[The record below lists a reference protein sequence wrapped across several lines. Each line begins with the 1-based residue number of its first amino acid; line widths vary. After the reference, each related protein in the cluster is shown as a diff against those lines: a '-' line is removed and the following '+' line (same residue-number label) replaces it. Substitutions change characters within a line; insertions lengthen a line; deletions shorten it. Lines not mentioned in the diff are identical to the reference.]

1 MSDINKTYLDLQ
13 GLTQY
18 DEKIKEYIPITHGYY
33 SNGNFYSDSELTEL
47 ITPEGSRLYIDL
59 ANNGIYEYKNNQY
72 VSFGGG
78 GGGGAQIQSDWEQ
91 SDNTRVDFIKN
102 KPTLGTSSALNVAVS
117 GDASISEVVK
127 GDDSRLSDAR
137 TPVSHNHTKSEITD
151 FPTLGTASAKN
162 VPSTGDASTTEV
174 VLGNDSRLT
183 NARTPVSHTHTTS
196 DISNF
201 PTLGTAAAKDVPT
214 SGNASTTQVVMGND
228 SRLSD
233 SRPASDVS
241 SWAKASTKPTYTASE
256 VGAIAT
262 TVKGVANG
270 VAELDSAGKVP
281 SSQLPSYVD
290 DVVEVASYSN
300 LPTTG
305 ETGKIYVTLDTDKT
319 YRWSGSAY
327 VQLKGDLALGETSST
342 AYRGDRGKTAYDHS
356 QISSGNPH
364 GVTKTEVGLGN
375 VTNNAQVKGLASGTT
390 SGHVVTWGANGY
402 TVADSGYTIAKSVP
416 SDAKFTDTTY
426 SNMTAASGSA
436 AGSAGLVPA
445 PAKGDQ
451 GKYLRGDATW
461 QSLSA
466 TTVGLGN
473 VTNNKQVKGLS
484 SGTTSGHIVTWGSD
498 GYTVADSGYTI
509 AKSVPADAVFTDNNN
524 RKSFYGTCAT
534 AAATAKKVVTL
545 SDSAGWELKAG
556 TIVGVKFTYSNT
568 ASSCTLNVNGTGD
581 KSIWYNNAV
590 YTGNSNAV
598 CGVANRINYY
608 MYDGSTYWVWMN
620 MGTLDGNT
628 DIRPSAYCDTAA
640 GTAAKVASCTGYSLL
655 NNSYLHVIIVN
666 ANTSKTALTLNVNG
680 KGAKTIY
687 INGTISSASN
697 YTLPAGSYI
706 VYYDG
711 TYYHFRTDGRLPGMV
726 TNIQVSSTQPT
737 NQIAGDIWFKIVS
750 S

>member
-1 MSDINKTYLDLQ
+1 M
-13 GLTQY
+13 G
-18 DEKIKEYIPITHGYY
+18 E
-33 SNGNFYSDSELTEL
+33 
-47 ITPEGSRLYIDL
+47 
-59 ANNGIYEYKNNQY
+59 
-72 VSFGGG
+72 
-78 GGGGAQIQSDWEQ
+78 
-91 SDNTRVDFIKN
+91 
-102 KPTLGTSSALNVAVS
+102 
-117 GDASISEVVK
+117 VK
-127 GDDSRLSDAR
+127 GYVNSKTIAA
-137 TPVSHNHTKSEITD
+137 
-151 FPTLGTASAKN
+151 TAK
-162 VPSTGDASTTEV
+162 
-174 VLGNDSRLT
+174 
-183 NARTPVSHTHTTS
+183 
-196 DISNF
+196 
-201 PTLGTAAAKDVPT
+201 
-214 SGNASTTQVVMGND
+214 
-228 SRLSD
+228 
-233 SRPASDVS
+233 
-241 SWAKASTKPTYTASE
+241 
-256 VGAIAT
+256 GA
-262 TVKGVANG
+262 ANG
-270 VAELDSAGKVP
+270 VAELDANGKVP

-290 DVVEVASYSN
+290 DVIEVASYSN

-319 YRWSGSAY
+319 YRWSGTAY

-356 QISSGNPH
+356 QVSSGNPH

-390 SGHVVTWGANGY
+390 SGHVVTWGA
-402 TVADSGYTIAKSVP
+402 
-416 SDAKFTDTTY
+416 
-426 SNMTAASGSA
+426 
-436 AGSAGLVPA
+436 
-445 PAKGDQ
+445 
-451 GKYLRGDATW
+451 
-461 QSLSA
+461 
-466 TTVGLGN
+466 
-473 VTNNKQVKGLS
+473 
-484 SGTTSGHIVTWGSD
+484 D
-498 GYTVADSGYTI
+498 GYTVADSGFTI
-509 AKSVPADAVFTDNNN
+509 GKSVPADAVFTDNNN
-524 RKSFYGTCAT
+524 RKSFYGTCST

-556 TIVGVKFTYSNT
+556 TMVGVKFTYSNT

-581 KSIWYNNAV
+581 KSIWYNNAA

-598 CGVANRINYY
+598 CGVADRVNYY

-628 DIRPSAYCDTAA
+628 DVRPSAYCDTAA

-706 VYYDG
+706 AYYDG

>member
-72 VSFGGG
+72 ISFGGG
-78 GGGGAQIQSDWEQ
+78 GGGGAQIQSDWAQ
-91 SDNTRVDFIKN
+91 SDNTHVDFIKN

-117 GDASISEVVK
+117 
-127 GDDSRLSDAR
+127 
-137 TPVSHNHTKSEITD
+137 
-151 FPTLGTASAKN
+151 
-162 VPSTGDASTTEV
+162 GDASTTEV

-201 PTLGTAAAKDVPT
+201 PTLGTAAAKDVPA

-241 SWAKASTKPTYTASE
+241 SWAKASTKPTYSASE

-262 TVKGVANG
+262 TAKGAANG

-290 DVVEVASYSN
+290 DVIEVASYSN

-319 YRWSGSAY
+319 YRWSGNTY

-342 AYRGDRGKTAYDHS
+342 AYRGDRGKIAYDHS
-356 QISSGNPH
+356 QLTSGNPH
-364 GVTKTEVGLGN
+364 SVTKTDVGLGN

-390 SGHVVTWGANGY
+390 SGHVVTWG
-402 TVADSGYTIAKSVP
+402 
-416 SDAKFTDTTY
+416 
-426 SNMTAASGSA
+426 
-436 AGSAGLVPA
+436 
-445 PAKGDQ
+445 
-451 GKYLRGDATW
+451 
-461 QSLSA
+461 
-466 TTVGLGN
+466 
-473 VTNNKQVKGLS
+473 
-484 SGTTSGHIVTWGSD
+484 SD
-498 GYTVADSGYTI
+498 GYTVADSGFTI
-509 AKSVPADAVFTDNNN
+509 GKSVPANAVFTDNNN
-524 RKSFYGTCAT
+524 RKSFYGTCST

-556 TIVGVKFTYSNT
+556 TIVGVKFTNTNT

-590 YTGNSNAV
+590 YTGNSNVV

-608 MYDGSTYWVWMN
+608 MYDGSTYWIWMN
-620 MGTLDGNT
+620 TGTLDGNT

-640 GTAAKVASCTGYSLL
+640 GTAAKVASCTGYNLL

-687 INGTISSASN
+687 INGTISSTSN

-706 VYYDG
+706 AYYDG